1 MQVAHQQRA
10 GGYLTVKDNQPVTM
24 HPSHGLDHKPEWV
37 LYNEF
42 VMTNSNYIRTCTA
55 IYSDWLLDIAPQYYD
70 MTNFPE
76 GEAKES
82 LKRMQA
88 QQALRAKI
96 EKKKKK
102 KQKES
107 L

>member
-1 MQVAHQQRA
+1 
-10 GGYLTVKDNQPVTM
+10 M
-24 HPSHGLDHKPEWV
+24 HWPHGLDHKPEWV

-102 KQKES
+102 QKES